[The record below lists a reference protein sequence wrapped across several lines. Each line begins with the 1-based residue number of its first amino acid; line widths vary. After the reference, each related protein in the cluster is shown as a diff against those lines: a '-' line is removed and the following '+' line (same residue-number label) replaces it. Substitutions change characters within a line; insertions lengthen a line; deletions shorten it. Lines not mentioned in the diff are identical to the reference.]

1 MKAFSN
7 NQNAL
12 LESPTGTG
20 KTLALLCSSMS
31 WLKSQ
36 AAKNEAL
43 MKEKAAC
50 EQSIRSCILIFS
62 PKDALLEEKPKP
74 HTTPASS
81 TEEVEKLRSKLEA
94 LNEKLN
100 GGIHHVYYSSRTHSQ
115 LTQVINELR
124 RSNFLMFRHGSSC
137 ACALPS

>member
-1 MKAFSN
+1 
-7 NQNAL
+7 
-12 LESPTGTG
+12 
-20 KTLALLCSSMS
+20 MS

-50 EQSIRSCILIFS
+50 EQSIRSCILGLS